1 MPETLYFKIESDIK
15 TATQDTKQF
24 GDSLQGADEKLKYLN
39 TTLKEQKEILL
50 MLQREEIKLQQERNK
65 MSEWEL
71 HISGANKKLEHLKT
85 EIKDQRLAVKDLT
98 MQQREAKDSV
108 KEWQAANKENEGT
121 LGELIGN
128 FQVMGVSLNSVK
140 KGFGQ
145 IIPIAKAMFK
155 TIKVGILSTGIGALV
170 LAFGALMTW
179 FTKTKKG
186 AEVLERIF
194 AAVGAVVSVLVD
206 RISKFGSAIAKVWT
220 GDISGAFTDMKESF
234 TGIGAEI
241 QKEIELSVQLKKALQ
256 DLADSERE
264 LSVQT
269 AERRAEIEELKLRAE
284 DLNLTEQ
291 ERINA
296 LNEAT
301 AIEQQLMDQRVA
313 NAAEAVRIQKQQMA
327 MTENTKQDLQDL
339 ADLEIKLANI
349 KRESAKVQRTLIR
362 KTNEIQRHA
371 AHQERERQNNWI
383 RKQNEITRNA
393 NKLRQEVWAIER
405 ELRLRQ
411 IKDDEKREKKKIEY
425 DYLLQK
431 QALEQAKTNA
441 KFSEEE
447 KQELLLSLRE
457 KFESDKQQVT
467 DKFAKDAK
475 DKEEAEDAA
484 LTKLRLENKILELNQ
499 IAGAQEMS
507 RKERLKQERETAHKI
522 FAAELSAQE
531 VAEYKSIEGM
541 ENAEEMKLEIQRKYA
556 QLRIAYG
563 DEVYEKERENM
574 KQLNEARVD
583 MLKDSLSIVNS
594 IMDVQAQ
601 TIENNY
607 NKEIKLAEKNGK
619 STEDI
624 EKKYD
629 DKRKAQAKKF
639 KAMKIAM
646 AVVDTYQAATAAY
659 ATALEIPGAGL
670 AMAPIAAGL
679 AVAAGLANIAMIE
692 KQPLGGATGP
702 GPSAPPPPT
711 PDTPA
716 PQMMSGAFEL
726 GTGQAPEPM
735 QAFVVSD
742 DITNNQDKLA
752 TIRRRATI

>member
-50 MLQREEIKLQQERNK
+50 MLQREEIKLQQERSK

-71 HISGANKKLEHLKT
+71 HISGANKKLSDLKT

-108 KEWQAANKENEGT
+108 KEWQAANKEQEGT

-155 TIKVGILSTGIGALV
+155 TIKIGILSTGIGALV
-170 LAFGALMTW
+170 IAFGALMTW

-186 AEVLERIF
+186 AEVLEVIF
-194 AAVGAVVSVLVD
+194 SAVGAVVSVLVD
-206 RISKFGSAIAKVWT
+206 RISKFGGAIAKVWT

-241 QKEIELSVQLKKALQ
+241 QKEIELSIQLKKALQ
-256 DLADSERE
+256 ELADSERE

-291 ERINA
+291 ERLDA
-296 LNEAT
+296 LNQAT
-301 AIEQQLMDQRVA
+301 AIEQNLMNQRVA

-383 RKQNEITRNA
+383 RKQNEITRAA
-393 NKLRQEVWAIER
+393 NKLRHEVWAIER
-405 ELRLRQ
+405 ELTLRG
-411 IKDDEKREKKKIEY
+411 IKDDETREKHKIKQ
-425 DYLLQK
+425 DYLRQRKVLEEAK
-431 QALEQAKTNA
+431 LSAGFKKKERDALLLTL
-441 KFSEEE
+441 EE
-447 KQELLLSLRE
+447 KFQ
-457 KFESDKQQVT
+457 SDKQQVV
-467 DKFAKDAK
+467 DKFAKAAR
-475 DKEEAEDAA
+475 DKENSEYDAMS
-484 LTKLRLENKILELNQ
+484 KLRLEQELLEIQLRGTTVKQ
-499 IAGAQEMS
+499 GRKSLAEQVKRIAY
-507 RKERLKQERETAHKI
+507 ET
-522 FAAELSAQE
+522 FNAELSAQMA
-531 VAEYKSIEGM
+531 AELKGVENF
-541 ENAEEMKLEIQRKYA
+541 ENAQEMKDAITEKYA
-556 QLRIAYG
+556 TKRALFTQ
-563 DEVYEKERENM
+563 EQNEKEKEDM
-574 KQLNEARVD
+574 KQLNAARVE
-583 MLKDSLSIVNS
+583 MLKDSLSIVSS

-601 TIENNY
+601 TLENNY

-619 STEDI
+619 STEKI
-624 EKKYD
+624 EEKYD
-629 DKRKAQAKKF
+629 KKRREQAKKF

-692 KQPLGGATGP
+692 KQPLGAGTGP